1 MAAIRNRNTSL
12 PYVFRYPKWQEGV
25 FYPAGSL
32 ISYPVAA
39 PTDSDQAYWDF
50 YVAKIDVEAADTA
63 PPPANTAKY
72 KLIMSTSTVG
82 DSEVNFFLL
91 KLDSEIKVVSKRVD
105 KLVDRDSDFD
115 VFLDSEIRERIAN
128 DSDIQF
134 IKGAIQNIYDEFDS
148 DLAIIRHDFA
158 AADSDKLSGVTAN
171 LHDLKAFD
179 SDIEISIDSDMVRV
193 KHDYKAADSDLRISI
208 LSSIGTGFDYGTY
221 F

>member
-1 MAAIRNRNTSL
+1 MAAIRNRNTSV
-12 PYVFRYPKWQEGV
+12 PYVFRYPKWQQGV

-32 ISYPVAA
+32 VSYPVAA
-39 PTDSDQAYWDF
+39 PTDSDHAYWDF
-50 YVAKIDVEAADTA
+50 YVAKLDVEAADIL
-63 PPPANTAKY
+63 PPPQNASKY

-91 KLDSEIKVVSKRVD
+91 KLDSEIKVLNKRVD
-105 KLVDRDSDFD
+105 ELVDKDSDFD

-134 IKGAIQNIYDEFDS
+134 IKSAIQNIYDEFDS